1 MHNPLSVDAVY
12 VLSVQSFNDRIIHIR
27 KQLEKHNIPFE
38 FIYAHDIPEIKSEDL
53 YAIFSSECTLGLPQ
67 KSLVLKHLEA
77 WRHCITHG
85 YRRILIL
92 EDDVIL
98 HSSFSEKLNLALEA
112 MDNLNAGYLLFLGG
126 ADTRVPREYF
136 LEKGLIFKNPIATA
150 DGYVTDIT
158 ACERRVHWINQKK
171 AHLPADHLLKYID
184 QQCGTQQY
192 WTTTALVEQGSVFG
206 LFTSTLDQGRKNNS
220 NTYNLA
226 RYRWKIFQ
234 RRTLPGWITRI
245 AYHFFKIK

>member
-1 MHNPLSVDAVY
+1 MHNSLSVDAVY
-12 VLSVQSFNDRIIHIR
+12 VLSVRSFTDRATHIH

-53 YAIFSSECTLGLPQ
+53 YTFFPSECTMGLPQ

-77 WRHCITHG
+77 WKHCIKHK

-98 HSSFSEKLNLALEA
+98 HANFSKKLNFALGA
-112 MDNLNAGYLLFLGG
+112 LDKLNAGYLLFLGG

-136 LEKGLIFKNPIATA
+136 LEKGPIFKNPIATA

-158 ACERRVHWINQKK
+158 ACERRVDWINQQK
-171 AHLPADHLLKYID
+171 AHLPADHLLKHID

-206 LFTSTLDQGRKNNS
+206 LFTSTLDQSRKNHS
-220 NTYNLA
+220 NTYNFA

-234 RRTLPGWITRI
+234 RRTLPGWMTRI
-245 AYHFFKIK
+245 VYQFFKN